1 MGVIIGCSME
11 SYTYEEC
18 KSDQYSSLWK
28 IHEATIYCRPAKRSR
43 RLIKFV
49 VMITRALTC
58 APDLPLEF
66 QDKGAYIIIDLLQ
79 GQPIQHADHASS
91 QCRYLLARLQFKRIL
106 PVRVPGR
113 SDL

>member
-1 MGVIIGCSME
+1 MGVIIGDSLE
-11 SYTYEEC
+11 SYTYEEY

-28 IHEATIYCRPAKRSR
+28 IDEADNLLPSSEAQQETS
-43 RLIKFV
+43 KFV
-49 VMITRALTC
+49 VMITRVLAC

-66 QDKGAYIIIDLLQ
+66 QDKRACIIDLLQ
-79 GQPIQHADHASS
+79 GQSIQHADHASS

>member
-1 MGVIIGCSME
+1 MIIVDSLE
-11 SYTYEEC
+11 SYTYGEF

-28 IHEATIYCRPAKRSR
+28 IDKADNLLPPSEAQQETSEICHDDHKGLA
-43 RLIKFV
+43 
-49 VMITRALTC
+49 C

-66 QDKGAYIIIDLLQ
+66 HDDVRV
-79 GQPIQHADHASS
+79 QH
-91 QCRYLLARLQFKRIL
+91 RLTATTIYSAHRPREFSVHISTGSTPVQENP

>member
-1 MGVIIGCSME
+1 MGVIIVNYME
-11 SYTYEEC
+11 SYTYERYR
-18 KSDQYSSLWK
+18 SDQYSSLWK
-28 IHEATIYCRPAKRSR
+28 INEADNLLPPSEAQR
-43 RLIKFV
+43 RLVKFV
-49 VMITRALTC
+49 VMITRALAC

-66 QDKGAYIIIDLLQ
+66 QDKRACIIDLLQ
-79 GQPIQHADHASS
+79 GQSIQHANHASF